1 MLAIVLLTYN
11 RLSYAKQT
19 LNSVLKNL
27 VLPNGE
33 EIHVHIA
40 DDGSST
46 PADYSKQLIDLC
58 VANPRVAHWTQSNSL
73 HKGYGANY
81 NLAMQ
86 TVHPL
91 FRADQ
96 TGLVLPLEDDWEL
109 YRPLDL
115 TTIIG
120 ALREQQFGCVRMG
133 YVGYTQPLRCRFV
146 KYADQHWLELDPDSE
161 EPHVF
166 AGHPRLETVAWERS
180 VGPWPE
186 GLNPGETEF
195 AVAHWPAARQ
205 GVAWPLSLINVAG
218 DAFAHVGTIRS
229 Y

>member
-1 MLAIVLLTYN
+1 MLAIVLLTYD
-11 RLSYAKQT
+11 RIDYAKLT
-19 LNSVLKNL
+19 LNSVLKNM
-27 VLPNGE
+27 VLPTNE

-40 DDGSST
+40 DDGSPEGYT
-46 PADYSKQLIDLC
+46 QELIDLC
-58 VANPRVAHWTQSNSL
+58 VASPRVAHWTQSNSL
-73 HKGYGANY
+73 HRGYGANY

-91 FRADQ
+91 FRDGV
-96 TGLVLPLEDDWEL
+96 GLVLPLEDDWEL
-109 YRPLDL
+109 YRPLDM
-115 TTIIG
+115 TSIIE
-120 ALREQQFGCVRMG
+120 ALRHEWFGCVRMG

-146 KYADQHWLELDPDSE
+146 KFDDKHWLELDPDSE

-166 AGHPRLETVAWERS
+166 AGHPRLETVAWERG

-195 AVAHWPAARQ
+195 TVAHWPAARQ
-205 GVAWPLSLINVAG
+205 GVAWPLSLIDVSGN
-218 DAFAHVGTIRS
+218 AFAHVGTIRS

>member
-11 RLSYAKQT
+11 RLDYAKQT
-19 LNSVLKNL
+19 LRSTLKNL
-27 VLPNGE
+27 ILPDGE
-33 EIHVHIA
+33 TIHVHIA
-40 DDGSST
+40 DDGSPDGYVRELSE
-46 PADYSKQLIDLC
+46 IC
-58 VANPRVAHWTQSNSL
+58 VASPHVAHWSFSNSE
-73 HKGYGANY
+73 HRGYGANY

-91 FRADQ
+91 SHDPQ
-96 TGLVLPLEDDWEL
+96 KGYVLPLEDDWEL
-109 YRPLDL
+109 CRPLDL
-115 TTIIG
+115 APIMATLSQG
-120 ALREQQFGCVRMG
+120 VFGCVRMG

-146 KYADQHWLELDPDSE
+146 KHGGLHWLEFDPNSE

-166 AGHPRLETVAWERS
+166 AGHPRLETVAWERT

-195 AVAHWPAARQ
+195 TVAHNPLARQ
-205 GVAWPLSLINVAG
+205 GVAWPLSLIDVAG
-218 DAFAHVGTIRS
+218 DAFAHIGTIRS